1 MFENFSLVPCIM
13 TRFWVKE
20 IGEKEMFHR
29 KKVSLFFEKEV
40 GITQSEF
47 KTGFGG
53 LISKIGGFIGISKNF
68 LWLLILLITSMS
80 IIMSKFKANEV
91 K

>member
-1 MFENFSLVPCIM
+1 M

-20 IGEKEMFHR
+20 VGKKEVMSHR
-29 KKVSLFFEKEV
+29 KGVSLFFEKEV